1 MSKDRFS
8 DSTSSPKKSAPRAGE
23 FSSAAGESAGRNG
36 ESEKQRSNIRE
47 RMRDAFGKRSHTEEE
62 KQADDD
68 PYIAELKEQ
77 ARMHREGRKKSPYKI
92 DPLAPYKGVFR
103 RFFLINRH
111 VLGLIFGGLLAFR
124 NSMPRDRKKGL
135 RSFWVRFLSFIIKPF
150 VKKDIRDEPFPVQLR
165 KRLELLGPTY
175 IKLGQVLALREDI
188 LPKIVTRELT
198 NLLDRLP
205 EVPFEVMEELIRY
218 NLEQPLEEVF
228 TYIDPEPLGSASI
241 GQTHVAGL
249 FNGDKVVLKVV
260 KPGIRDTILT
270 DINLLKL
277 LGYFL
282 ELIIPQYQPRRLI
295 DEFCDFTAK
304 EVDLVNE
311 ADNAETFQVNFADLE
326 GVVFPHIYRDFS
338 NENMLVMEL
347 LEGFKPG
354 DARTEYLSDRNRKK
368 LVYNGAA
375 GIIRM
380 LYKDGF
386 FHADLHP
393 GNLFILPDGKVG
405 FIDLGMVGR
414 FEEKT
419 RRQMLYY
426 FHALVNGDIE
436 GAARYLTAMARLGQ
450 GGDLQQFRRGVTD
463 LLRRYFQQAKTGR
476 FSMGKMIIES
486 LGIGARHRV
495 FFPVEMTLM
504 VKALITFESV
514 GQMLEPKLEIP
525 EVSREHI
532 TKIFEDQFSPRALA
546 RELMRGAPEFIDV
559 AVRLPKI
566 FADGMRQLDENLNNR
581 QEKKS
586 ELEGLKSAVLSGACI
601 VGGVIAVVLGGP
613 WLLWLPLFI
622 IALLLYLFGD

>member
-1 MSKDRFS
+1 MSPADIHFTLTEIPLLS
-8 DSTSSPKKSAPRAGE
+8 STTEKKP
-23 FSSAAGESAGRNG
+23 SAAADPDLNDRPVQDDEY
-36 ESEKQRSNIRE
+36 I
-47 RMRDAFGKRSHTEEE
+47 EELK
-62 KQADDD
+62 KQA
-68 PYIAELKEQ
+68 Q
-77 ARMHREGRKKSPYKI
+77 MHREGRKKSPYKI

-111 VLGLIFGGLLAFR
+111 VVGLLLGGLIAFR
-124 NSMPRDRKKGL
+124 NAMPRDRKKGL
-135 RSFWVRFLSFIIKPF
+135 RSFWVRFLSLLFTPF
-150 VKKDIRDEPFPVQLR
+150 VKKELRNSPFPVQLR
-165 KRLELLGPTY
+165 KRLEMLGPTY
-175 IKLGQVLALREDI
+175 IKLGQILSLREDI
-188 LPKIVTRELT
+188 LPRAITEELK

-218 NLEQPLEEVF
+218 NLDQKLEEVF

-249 FNGDKVVLKVV
+249 FTGEKVVLKVV

-282 ELIIPQYQPRRLI
+282 EIIIPQYQPNRLI
-295 DEFCDFTAK
+295 DEFCSFTAK

-311 ADNAETFQVNFADLE
+311 ADNAETFQVNFTDYP
-326 GVVFPHIYRDFS
+326 GVVFPKIYREFS

-354 DARTEYLSDRNRKK
+354 DSKMEYLSEKEK
-368 LVYNGAA
+368 QALLYNGAA

-393 GNLFILPDGKVG
+393 GNLFIMKGGKVG

-414 FEEKT
+414 FEEQT

-436 GAARYLTAMARLGQ
+436 GAARYLTAMASVGK
-450 GGDLQQFRRGVTD
+450 GGNLHQFRRGVTD

-476 FSMGKMIIES
+476 FSMGKMIVES

-514 GQMLEPKLEIP
+514 GQMLDPKLDVP
-525 EVSREHI
+525 ELSRVHI
-532 TKIFEDQFSPRALA
+532 AKIFEEQFSVKALSK
-546 RELMRGAPEFIDV
+546 ELIRGAPEFIDM

-566 FADGMRQLDENLNNR
+566 FADGMRQLDENINNR
-581 QEKKS
+581 QNENP
-586 ELEGLKSAVLSGACI
+586 LEGLKSAVLAGACI
-601 VGGVIAVVLGGP
+601 VGGVIAVVLNGP
-613 WLLWLPLFI
+613 WLLWLVLFTI
-622 IALLLYLFGD
+622 GLLLYLFGE

>member
-1 MSKDRFS
+1 MSS
-8 DSTSSPKKSAPRAGE
+8 I
-23 FSSAAGESAGRNG
+23 
-36 ESEKQRSNIRE
+36 SEKQPSPGSE
-47 RMRDAFGKRSHTEEE
+47 PDFRDDPVQDDEYIEELK
-62 KQADDD
+62 KQA
-68 PYIAELKEQ
+68 Q
-77 ARMHREGRKKSPYKI
+77 MHREGRKKSPYKI

-111 VLGLIFGGLLAFR
+111 VIGLLLGGLIAYR

-135 RSFWVRFLSFIIKPF
+135 RSFWVRFFSLLFTPF
-150 VKKDIRDEPFPVQLR
+150 VKKELRNAPFPVQLR
-165 KRLELLGPTY
+165 KRLEMLGPTY
-175 IKLGQVLALREDI
+175 IKLGQILALREDI
-188 LPKIVTRELT
+188 LPRIVTEELK

-205 EVPFEVMEELIRY
+205 EVPFEVMEELIRF
-218 NLEQPLEEVF
+218 NLEQKLEDVF
-228 TYIDPEPLGSASI
+228 TYIDPDPLGSASI

-249 FNGDKVVLKVV
+249 FTGEKVVIKVV

-282 ELIIPQYQPRRLI
+282 EIIIPQYQPNRLI
-295 DEFCDFTAK
+295 DEFCSFTAK

-311 ADNAETFQVNFADLE
+311 ADNAETFQVNFTDYP
-326 GVVFPHIYRDFS
+326 GVVFPKIYREFS
-338 NENMLVMEL
+338 NENMMVMEL

-354 DARTEYLSDRNRKK
+354 DSKMEYLTDKEK
-368 LVYNGAA
+368 QQLLYNGAA

-393 GNLFILPDGKVG
+393 GNLFIMKGGKVG

-414 FEEKT
+414 FEEQT

-436 GAARYLTAMARLGQ
+436 GAARYLTAMATLGK
-450 GGDLQQFRRGVTD
+450 GGNLQQFRRGVTD

-476 FSMGKMIIES
+476 FSMGKMIVES

-504 VKALITFESV
+504 VKALVTFESV
-514 GQMLEPKLEIP
+514 GGMLDPKIDVPDL
-525 EVSREHI
+525 SREHI
-532 TKIFEDQFSPRALA
+532 ARIFEEQFSVRALT
-546 RELMRGAPEFIDV
+546 REFVRGAPEFIDV

-566 FADGMRQLDENLNNR
+566 FADFMRQLDENMNNPHTDNP
-581 QEKKS
+581 
-586 ELEGLKSAVLSGACI
+586 LEGLKSAVLAGACI
-601 VGGVIAVVLGGP
+601 VGGVIAVVLNGP
-613 WLLWLPLFI
+613 VVLWVVLFLLGF
-622 IALLLYLFGD
+622 LLYLFGD

>member
-1 MSKDRFS
+1 MSS
-8 DSTSSPKKSAPRAGE
+8 ASQQEQNLHTSSSGA
-23 FSSAAGESAGRNG
+23 
-36 ESEKQRSNIRE
+36 EKQGGGSSNGQERRVQDDAYIRE
-47 RMRDAFGKRSHTEEE
+47 LK
-62 KQADDD
+62 KQA
-68 PYIAELKEQ
+68 Q
-77 ARMHREGRKKSPYKI
+77 MHREGREKSPYKI

-111 VLGLIFGGLLAFR
+111 VIGLLLGGLIAFR
-124 NSMPRDRKKGL
+124 NSMPKERKKGL
-135 RSFWVRFLSFIIKPF
+135 RSFWVRFLALLFTPF
-150 VKKDIRDEPFPVQLR
+150 VKKSLRSEPFPVQLR
-165 KRLELLGPTY
+165 RRLELLGPTY
-175 IKLGQVLALREDI
+175 IKLGQILALREDI
-188 LPKIVTRELT
+188 LPRIVTEELK

-205 EVPFEVMEELIRY
+205 EVPFDVMEELIRF
-218 NLEQPLEEVF
+218 NLDRPLEEVF
-228 TYIDPEPLGSASI
+228 TYIDPDPLGSASI
-241 GQTHVAGL
+241 GQTHVASLHSGE
-249 FNGDKVVLKVV
+249 KVVIKVV

-282 ELIIPQYQPRRLI
+282 EIIIPQYQPNRLI
-295 DEFCDFTAK
+295 DEFCSFTAR

-311 ADNAETFQVNFADLE
+311 ADNAETFQVNFAEYE
-326 GVVFPHIYRDFS
+326 GVVFPKIYRDYS
-338 NENMLVMEL
+338 NENMMVMEL

-354 DARTEYLSDRNRKK
+354 DSRMEYLSEKNKK
-368 LVYNGAA
+368 KIIYNGAA

-393 GNLFILPDGKVG
+393 GNLFIMPGGKVG

-436 GAARYLTAMARLGQ
+436 GAARYLSAMASVGK
-450 GGDLQQFRRGVTD
+450 GGNLQQFRRGVTD
-463 LLRRYFQQAKTGR
+463 LLRRFFQQAKSGR
-476 FSMGKMIIES
+476 FSMGKMIVES

-514 GQMLEPKLEIP
+514 GQMLDPKLDVP

-532 TKIFEDQFSPRALA
+532 SKIFEEQFSVKALTT
-546 RELMRGAPEFIDV
+546 ELVRGAPEFIDM

-566 FADGMRQLDENLNNR
+566 LADGMRHMDEQFNNR
-581 QEKKS
+581 RNENP
-586 ELEGLKSAVLSGACI
+586 LEGLKSAVLAGACI
-601 VGGVIAVVLGGP
+601 VGGVIAVVLNGP
-613 WLLWLPLFI
+613 VLLWVTLFI
-622 IALLLYLFGD
+622 IGLFFYLFGE

>member
-1 MSKDRFS
+1 MSQNRFS
-8 DSTSSPKKSAPRAGE
+8 
-23 FSSAAGESAGRNG
+23 ESASTQDKNG
-36 ESEKQRSNIRE
+36 AQASEQGGEAHKNRASEKQKSNIRE
-47 RMRDAFGKRSHTEEE
+47 KVRGAFGK
-62 KQADDD
+62 KNKGDADEDTGDD
-68 PYIAELKEQ
+68 PYIEDLKQQ

-124 NSMPRDRKKGL
+124 NSMPPDRKKGL
-135 RSFWVRFLSFIIKPF
+135 RSFWVRFFSLLLTPF
-150 VKKDIRDEPFPVQLR
+150 LKKDIRNEPFPIQLR

-188 LPKIVTRELT
+188 LPKAVTKELT

-218 NLEQPLEEVF
+218 NLTQPLEEVF

-295 DEFCDFTAK
+295 AEFCDFTAK

-311 ADNAETFQVNFADLE
+311 ADNAETFRVNFADLDD
-326 GVVFPHIYRDFS
+326 VVFPHIYQEFS

-354 DARTEYLSDRNRKK
+354 DSRMEYMTERTRNK
-368 LVYNGAA
+368 LIYNGAA

-393 GNLFILPDGKVG
+393 GNLLILPDGKAG

-426 FHALVNGDIE
+426 FHALIKGDIE
-436 GAARYLTAMARLGQ
+436 GAARYLTAMATLGQ

-463 LLRRYFQQAKTGR
+463 LLRRYFQQGKSGR

-486 LGIGARHRV
+486 MGIGARHRV
-495 FFPVEMTLM
+495 FFPIEMTLM

-514 GQMLEPKLEIP
+514 GQMLDPKLKIVD
-525 EVSREHI
+525 VSRPHI
-532 TKIFEDQFSPRALA
+532 TKIFEDQFSPSTLA
-546 RELMRGAPEFIDV
+546 RELMRGAPEFIDI

-581 QEKKS
+581 QDRKS
-586 ELEGLKSAVLSGACI
+586 ELDGLKSAVLSGACI
-601 VGGVIAVVLGGP
+601 IGGVVAVVLGGP
-613 WLLWLPLFI
+613 WPLWLVLFVA
-622 IALLLYLFGD
+622 ALLLYLFGD